1 MPKYKTA
8 AKKVNCI
15 TIIVTIRSIR
25 INIEVKQLKEQICQY
40 ERESKSIGLINI
52 IIDII
57 VEENKEKYEAE
68 CMHAHN
74 FD

>member
-1 MPKYKTA
+1 M
-8 AKKVNCI
+8 
-15 TIIVTIRSIR
+15 
-25 INIEVKQLKEQICQY
+25 KQLKEQICQY

-68 CMHAHN
+68 SMHAHN